1 MLARPGFSDSYQN
14 FPFDF
19 APKSLVQS
27 GLRNSEYIINNI
39 QMQRRG
45 LNCPPNAKGCE
56 NNPSRQYNYPFSN
69 DIIQQGDNEDN
80 SDNMLSNQKQFG
92 EIGVV
97 SSFSLAREHR
107 KLLGV
112 LKPSLLGDKVLSG
125 HQSMSSLTST
135 IVKEGKSWNSTF
147 KDNSDSTSKFTA
159 VIYTQL
165 SAASPV
171 VHYNAPVFKLVS
183 NVAAS
188 EKVDRVRF
196 SKLKIM
202 ELV

>member
-19 APKSLVQS
+19 APKSLVQT
-27 GLRNSEYIINNI
+27 GLSNSEYRINNI
-39 QMQRRG
+39 LMQRNG
-45 LNCPPNAKGCE
+45 LNCPPDAKGCE
-56 NNPSRQYNYPFSN
+56 NNPSRQYIYPFSN
-69 DIIQQGDNEDN
+69 DIIQPGDNEDE
-80 SDNMLSNQKQFG
+80 SDNMPLSKKQFG

-183 NVAAS
+183 NVAAR
-188 EKVDRVRF
+188 EKVDRVR
-196 SKLKIM
+196 
-202 ELV
+202 